1 MRAADPDAYLGDTGL
16 GIEREGLRLAQ
27 LCGSLSRPRAAYLYL
42 PWLRGA
48 RLRAGHSPMVPR
60 IWWRDGEDSARHVF
74 GDFSRVA
81 SFHRVHVGNA
91 VSAWVSDREVA
102 DLKW

>member
-42 PWLRGA
+42 PCCAGQGSALVIPLWYREFGGVTVRIA
-48 RLRAGHSPMVPR
+48 RATFSAIFRA
-60 IWWRDGEDSARHVF
+60 WRVF
-74 GDFSRVA
+74 TVFM
-81 SFHRVHVGNA
+81 
-91 VSAWVSDREVA
+91 WEMQ
-102 DLKW
+102 